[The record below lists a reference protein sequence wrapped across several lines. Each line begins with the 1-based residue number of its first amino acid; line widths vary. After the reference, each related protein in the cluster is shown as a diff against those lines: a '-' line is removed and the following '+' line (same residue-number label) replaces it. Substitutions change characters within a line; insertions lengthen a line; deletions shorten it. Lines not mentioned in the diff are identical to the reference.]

1 MRSLR
6 ARLQILLVALT
17 VLLGVAASQR
27 SHYFCKMMGRA
38 VAECCCARGR
48 AVPVRKN
55 LGATARADDCCE
67 LIAGDGQPVLAVQQA
82 APPQVVMAAL
92 VVALP
97 GVAYSPPSFT
107 VVGHTPSLARAPPAL
122 GPPLFLSHCAL
133 LI

>member
-1 MRSLR
+1 MRSFR
-6 ARLQILLVALT
+6 ARLQILLAALM

-38 VAECCCARGR
+38 VAECCCVRGH
-48 AVPVRKN
+48 AAPVGKN

-67 LIAGDGQPVLAVQQA
+67 LIARDGQRVLAVQQA

-97 GVAYSPPSFT
+97 GVEYSLPSFAPS
-107 VVGHTPSLARAPPAL
+107 GHTPSLARAPPAL